1 VIYRDAAIACVRA
14 AGILTAPFVCALAIG
29 QTIDVERPRTLV
41 VGMPSV
47 GARTDRIDPSRTG
60 HVRAMLPHS
69 DLRTEW
75 RVSLGEPVQRG
86 PLVDARGVTYV
97 VGTHGDVLAI
107 SRDGTEKWRAST
119 GTRQPGPA
127 VLLSDD
133 TFVFVDSGGDVV
145 ALREGTARWRARLGE
160 KDGENRDYP
169 APLPLRDG
177 GVAVATAHALTV
189 FDAEGH
195 ERARAE
201 MIEETSVPL
210 LAALGRV
217 VVVGSSGA
225 VWAWTPG
232 ALELDRIAGFRARIS
247 DGAALEDDRTLV
259 GVDGQSRLLALDLLR
274 GTVTTRATAPPG
286 TLLLG
291 PPATRGTATYLLRLT
306 PTNEEVVGVDE
317 RGVEVLRTTVGSH
330 VAAVSVDGGPG
341 PVALPPHTAPLVDN
355 DETVAFATTTGAVG
369 TANRTGAALLPFAC
383 PQSVPAIPR
392 APPVAGLAPLGE
404 DAFVA
409 VCSAGMV
416 LAVRGR
422 SAPTQPSQQSGEVG
436 ARPL

>member
-1 VIYRDAAIACVRA
+1 VICRDAAIAWVRA
-14 AGILTAPFVCALAIG
+14 AGILAAPFVCALAIG

-41 VGMPSV
+41 VGVPSA
-47 GARTDRIDPSRTG
+47 GARTDRTDPGRTG
-60 HVRAMLPHS
+60 HVRATLPHS

-86 PLVDARGVTYV
+86 PLVDTRGVTYV
-97 VGTHGDVLAI
+97 VGTRGDVLAI
-107 SRDGTEKWRAST
+107 SRDGTEKWRTST

-133 TFVFVDSGGDVV
+133 TVVFVDSGGDVV
-145 ALREGTARWRARLGE
+145 AIREGAARWRAQVGK
-160 KDGENRDYP
+160 KDGENRDYS
-169 APLPLRDG
+169 APLPLPDG
-177 GVAVATAHALTV
+177 GVAVAAPNALTV

-195 ERARAE
+195 ERARAQ
-201 MIEETSVPL
+201 MIEGTSVPL
-210 LAALGRV
+210 LAALGQII
-217 VVVGSSGA
+217 VVGSSGA

-232 ALELDRIAGFRARIS
+232 ASELDRIAAFGARIS
-247 DGAALEDDRTLV
+247 DGVALGDDRTLV
-259 GVDGQSRLLALDLLR
+259 GVAGLSRLLAVDLSR
-274 GTVTTRATAPPG
+274 GSVTTRATAPPG

-291 PPATRGTATYLLRLT
+291 PPATRGTASYLLRLT
-306 PTNEEVVGVDE
+306 ATNEEVVGVDE
-317 RGVEVLRTTVGSH
+317 RGVEVLRTTVASH
-330 VAAVSVDGGPG
+330 AAAVSIDGGPG
-341 PVALPPHTAPLVDN
+341 PVALAPHTAPLVD
-355 DETVAFATTTGAVG
+355 DDGTVAFATAGGAVG

-383 PQSVPAIPR
+383 PQSAPTITR
-392 APPVAGLAPLGE
+392 APPVAGLAALGE

-416 LAVRGR
+416 LAVHGR